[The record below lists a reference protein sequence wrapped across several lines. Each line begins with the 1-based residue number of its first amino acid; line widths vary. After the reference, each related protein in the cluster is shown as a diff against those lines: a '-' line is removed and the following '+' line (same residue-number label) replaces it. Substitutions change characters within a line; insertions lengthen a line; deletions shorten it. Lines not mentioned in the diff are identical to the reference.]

1 MNNFSDLFKDV
12 DVNAKY
18 TPTQLQNFFL
28 GIKSQLYDLNKS
40 ADSNTDSNFIKPQK
54 IPTNIP
60 QSLLQQDIIE
70 EIENKSDPINKGN
83 IKDTIKTAL
92 LANSRNVDQN
102 VLNELISNFNNVQ
115 WDNISNYKEA
125 ITNIFDSIKQ
135 TDITSENI
143 KTSVNKTDVL
153 SPIYPVTNQG
163 DNISNVTSPASND
176 ILENNILNKIM
187 VSNNNELQSKDIV
200 TNNELPS
207 KDIKA
212 NIPLKEVPNDVIK
225 KINDTKESI
234 IEQNVKNS
242 ELVTSVEKVTD
253 NSNVI
258 HNHSKEL
265 NDNEIEH
272 NTENVTNLEDNIYNL
287 LNKENGIN
295 EQDIERDENEV
306 VKVTDDKVSSVLD
319 KEELTSR
326 NIMSMSDNLQDR
338 LDILFRNKGGDV
350 PGEGNKDT
358 VPAMLTPGEYV
369 VNKDATEKYKP
380 FLENINSGVP
390 PKNIAV
396 DRTPADNVLKLNA
409 GGIVSSQPSPIT
421 MVQNKEISKDINDN
435 KTSEAIQN
443 IGKNQNNQS
452 SDFSKDKQSS
462 EDKSS
467 ASAGDSNYDGI
478 RDPAYLMRI
487 NAWEKITGG
496 AARVNTI

>member
-1 MNNFSDLFKDV
+1 M
-12 DVNAKY
+12 
-18 TPTQLQNFFL
+18 
-28 GIKSQLYDLNKS
+28 
-40 ADSNTDSNFIKPQK
+40 
-54 IPTNIP
+54 
-60 QSLLQQDIIE
+60 
-70 EIENKSDPINKGN
+70 
-83 IKDTIKTAL
+83 
-92 LANSRNVDQN
+92 
-102 VLNELISNFNNVQ
+102 
-115 WDNISNYKEA
+115 
-125 ITNIFDSIKQ
+125 
-135 TDITSENI
+135 
-143 KTSVNKTDVL
+143 
-153 SPIYPVTNQG
+153 
-163 DNISNVTSPASND
+163 
-176 ILENNILNKIM
+176 
-187 VSNNNELQSKDIV
+187 
-200 TNNELPS
+200 
-207 KDIKA
+207 
-212 NIPLKEVPNDVIK
+212 
-225 KINDTKESI
+225 
-234 IEQNVKNS
+234 
-242 ELVTSVEKVTD
+242 VTSVEKVTD